1 MFFVNT
7 KIDWFDFLVSP
18 EVTYQPSSAVYRRG
32 APGHL
37 VTWSPGQLLRTTI
50 MHMCGQVTSGNFRR
64 HQGEERKEIIN
75 YENNKCMV
83 SLEGCA
89 LLQTKGNTGN
99 SIKLLVIGLH
109 SITVEV
115 THLVALPN
123 ILLSMQFLCTY
134 M

>member
-7 KIDWFDFLVSP
+7 KIDWFDFLVNP
-18 EVTYQPSSAVYRRG
+18 GVTSVHRLSSIGVAHLVTWS
-32 APGHL
+32 PGHL

-50 MHMCGQVTSGNFRR
+50 MHMCGQVTSGDVRR
-64 HQGEERKEIIN
+64 HQGEEMKEIIN

-99 SIKLLVIGLH
+99 SIKPISHWVTFNHCISYPFGR
-109 SITVEV
+109 IT
-115 THLVALPN
+115 
-123 ILLSMQFLCTY
+123 
-134 M
+134 

>member
-1 MFFVNT
+1 
-7 KIDWFDFLVSP
+7 
-18 EVTYQPSSAVYRRG
+18 
-32 APGHL
+32 
-37 VTWSPGQLLRTTI
+37 
-50 MHMCGQVTSGNFRR
+50 
-64 HQGEERKEIIN
+64 
-75 YENNKCMV
+75 MV

-123 ILLSMQFLCTY
+123 ILLKYAVPMHLHVGY
-134 M
+134 LHIIYLHIVYL